1 MVTQTLLALVSSLDL
16 AALALVALVWFA
28 LGWRIE
34 TTTSAKPSVTVLMA
48 EYRREWMRQFVT
60 RQPRIYDAS
69 VLATLRQST
78 NWLASTTLLALGG
91 VLAMIGNPEQLR
103 AVAQDLALGA
113 TSPRAVETRR
123 LLTVLFLAHGFLK
136 FLWSNRLF
144 GYAAIMM
151 SAVPNDVADPLAFPR
166 ARQSAEINIRAAFN
180 FEPRA
185 AGVPYFASC
194 LAVLAAGRLGVD
206 RGDAGCRLAGL
217 VARIH
222 LAFARRAAGP
232 AARELTARASGSPA

>member
-1 MVTQTLLALVSSLDL
+1 MVTQTLLALVSPLDL
-16 AALALVALVWFA
+16 AALALMALVWFA

-34 TTTSAKPSVTVLMA
+34 STTSAKPSVTVLMA

-103 AVAQDLALGA
+103 AVAQDLALGGS
-113 TSPRAVETRR
+113 SPRAVETRL

-151 SAVPNDVADPLAFPR
+151 SAVPNEVADPLAFPR

-180 FEPRA
+180 FNRGLRA
-185 AGVPYFASC
+185 TYFALAS
-194 LAVLAAGRLGVD
+194 LAWLLGAWALIAATLVVGWLVWSREFTSHSRAVLLDPPPGG
-206 RGDAGCRLAGL
+206 
-217 VARIH
+217 
-222 LAFARRAAGP
+222 
-232 AARELTARASGSPA
+232 

>member
-1 MVTQTLLALVSSLDL
+1 MSAQTLLALVPPLDL
-16 AALALVALVWFA
+16 AALALMALVWFA

-103 AVAQDLALGA
+103 AVAQDLAPGA
-113 TSPRAVETRR
+113 SSPQAVETRL

-180 FEPRA
+180 FNRGLRA
-185 AGVPYFASC
+185 TYFALAS
-194 LAVLAAGRLGVD
+194 LSWLLGAWALIAATLVVGWLVWSREFTSHSRAVLLDPPPGN
-206 RGDAGCRLAGL
+206 
-217 VARIH
+217 
-222 LAFARRAAGP
+222 
-232 AARELTARASGSPA
+232 

>member
-113 TSPRAVETRR
+113 TSPRAVETRL

-180 FEPRA
+180 FNRGLRA
-185 AGVPYFASC
+185 TYFALAS
-194 LAVLAAGRLGVD
+194 LSWLLGAWALIAATLVVGWLVWSREFTSHSRAVLLDPPPGN
-206 RGDAGCRLAGL
+206 
-217 VARIH
+217 
-222 LAFARRAAGP
+222 
-232 AARELTARASGSPA
+232 

>member
-1 MVTQTLLALVSSLDL
+1 MSAQTLLALVPPLDM
-16 AALALVALVWFA
+16 AALALMALVWFA

-91 VLAMIGNPEQLR
+91 VLAMIGNPDQLR
-103 AVAQDLALGA
+103 AVAQDLAPGA
-113 TSPRAVETRR
+113 SSPQAAETRL

-180 FEPRA
+180 FNRGLRA
-185 AGVPYFASC
+185 TYFALAS
-194 LAVLAAGRLGVD
+194 LSWLLGAWALIAATLVVGWLVWSREFTSHSRAVLLDPPPGN
-206 RGDAGCRLAGL
+206 
-217 VARIH
+217 
-222 LAFARRAAGP
+222 
-232 AARELTARASGSPA
+232 

>member
-1 MVTQTLLALVSSLDL
+1 MVTQTLLALVSPLDL
-16 AALALVALVWFA
+16 AALALMALVWFA

-34 TTTSAKPSVTVLMA
+34 STTSAKPSVTVLMA

-103 AVAQDLALGA
+103 AVAQDLALGGS
-113 TSPRAVETRR
+113 SPRAVETRL

-180 FEPRA
+180 FNRGLRA
-185 AGVPYFASC
+185 TYFALAS
-194 LAVLAAGRLGVD
+194 LAWLLGGWALIAAMLVVGWLIWSREFTSHSRAVLLDPPPGG
-206 RGDAGCRLAGL
+206 
-217 VARIH
+217 
-222 LAFARRAAGP
+222 
-232 AARELTARASGSPA
+232 

>member
-180 FEPRA
+180 FNRGLRA
-185 AGVPYFASC
+185 TYFALAS
-194 LAVLAAGRLGVD
+194 LSWLLGAWALIAATLVVGWLVWSREFTSHSRAVLLDPPPGN
-206 RGDAGCRLAGL
+206 
-217 VARIH
+217 
-222 LAFARRAAGP
+222 
-232 AARELTARASGSPA
+232 

>member
-1 MVTQTLLALVSSLDL
+1 MVTQTLLALVSPLDL
-16 AALALVALVWFA
+16 AALALMALVWFA

-34 TTTSAKPSVTVLMA
+34 STTSAKPSVTVLMA

-103 AVAQDLALGA
+103 AVAQDLALGGS
-113 TSPRAVETRR
+113 SPRAVETRL

-180 FEPRA
+180 FNRGLRA
-185 AGVPYFASC
+185 TYFALAS
-194 LAVLAAGRLGVD
+194 LAWLLGAWALIAATLVVGWLVWSREFTSHSRAVLLDPPPGG
-206 RGDAGCRLAGL
+206 
-217 VARIH
+217 
-222 LAFARRAAGP
+222 
-232 AARELTARASGSPA
+232 

>member
-1 MVTQTLLALVSSLDL
+1 MSAQTLLALVPPLDM
-16 AALALVALVWFA
+16 AALALMALVWFA

-103 AVAQDLALGA
+103 AVAQDLAPGA
-113 TSPRAVETRR
+113 SSPQAVETRL

-180 FEPRA
+180 FNRGLRA
-185 AGVPYFASC
+185 TYFALAS
-194 LAVLAAGRLGVD
+194 LSWLLGAWALIAATLVVGWLVWSREFTSHSRAVLLDPPPGN
-206 RGDAGCRLAGL
+206 
-217 VARIH
+217 
-222 LAFARRAAGP
+222 
-232 AARELTARASGSPA
+232 